1 MVAISVW
8 AIALLATIGVTS
20 AADPIHFPLR
30 RTEGYHK
37 SLNRRASA
45 SSVELYNAARQG
57 GYGIDLTIGTP
68 GIFTRFSQI
77 TQSKISIF
85 SSLFVFG
92 LGSGDDPPNL
102 ASKLPLGFHFTPLS
116 QILLLPSGPPLLISL
131 RFPFSSKLYRHY

>member
-8 AIALLATIGVTS
+8 AIALAATIGVTS
-20 AADPIHFPLR
+20 AADPIHLPLK

-37 SLNRRASA
+37 SLHRRASA
-45 SSVELYNAARQG
+45 GSVELYNAARQG

-68 GIFTRFSQI
+68 GTLLFSCNY
-77 TQSKISIF
+77 TVKKKSIF

-102 ASKLPLGFHFTPLS
+102 A
-116 QILLLPSGPPLLISL
+116 
-131 RFPFSSKLYRHY
+131 

>member
-20 AADPIHFPLR
+20 AADPIHLPLR

-45 SSVELYNAARQG
+45 SPVELYNAVRQG

-68 GIFTRFSQI
+68 GTLIIFSKLPSQ
-77 TQSKISIF
+77 KSIF

-92 LGSGDDPPNL
+92 LGSGDEPPKFSLQVTARISFYPFQNFI
-102 ASKLPLGFHFTPLS
+102 ASIRS
-116 QILLLPSGPPLLISL
+116 PLLISL